1 MRLIDLIVDFLKHHA
16 KRIILFGSYARG
28 DYTEQSD
35 IDLIVEFRDRK
46 TLLDLVRIEREISE
60 RIGKKVQ
67 ILTPNSINKRLRD
80 RILSE
85 AVVIYEEG

>member
-1 MRLIDLIVDFLKHHA
+1 MRLVDLIVDLLKHHA

>member
-1 MRLIDLIVDFLKHHA
+1 VDLLKHHA